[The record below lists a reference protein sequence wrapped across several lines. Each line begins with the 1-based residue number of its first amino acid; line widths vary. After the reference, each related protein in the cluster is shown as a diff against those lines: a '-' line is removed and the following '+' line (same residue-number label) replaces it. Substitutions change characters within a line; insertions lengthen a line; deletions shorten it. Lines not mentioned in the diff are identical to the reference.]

1 MIFCYNLDN
10 NGGEVMYV
18 LGICDAGE
26 ILETFSIVNTIVLI
40 IKIVVPITLLVSG
53 MITLLKAIKDKD
65 ENLLSMAKKSLI
77 TKCIAAI
84 FIFFVPTFVNFLV
97 KAGSTEENN
106 YIDCLNN
113 ATPENISKAYLTEA
127 ETLLARADENK
138 DLDDYYAA
146 RVAASKIKD
155 KELRKKYMEKLDA
168 MYEIIKKEMEEAE
181 KNTNP
186 GGGNN
191 GGGNNG
197 GGNNGGGNNTGSS
210 FPYYAQCD
218 SKWGNKSYNG
228 TNLCHAGCGYTSLAM
243 VLSGLKNDSS
253 ITPYT
258 VHEYVYGQGISVNPG
273 GGAITDAALV
283 SPKVA
288 SKYGVTIQTLF
299 GRNYNEDSATH
310 QKEASLITNA
320 LDQGKLVVLLIPGH
334 YIALGGNGTN
344 VVVHDPANSSNNGTY
359 TIEQVYNKFKNYSN
373 RCSSGGTCGF
383 IYAVAYS

>member
-1 MIFCYNLDN
+1 
-10 NGGEVMYV
+10 MY
-18 LGICDAGE
+18 
-26 ILETFSIVNTIVLI
+26 IVLI

-53 MITLLKAIKDKD
+53 MITLIKAIKDKD
-65 ENLLSMAKKSLI
+65 ENLLSTAKKSLI

-113 ATPENISKAYLTEA
+113 ATSENISKAYLTEA

-186 GGGNN
+186 
-191 GGGNNG
+191 G

>member
-1 MIFCYNLDN
+1 MMFCYNLDD
-10 NGGEVMYV
+10 NGGEVMHV

-40 IKIVVPITLLVSG
+40 IKIVVPIILLVSG

-65 ENLLSMAKKSLI
+65 ENLLAEAKKSLI

-84 FIFFVPTFVNFLV
+84 FIFFVPTFVNALV

-186 GGGNN
+186 D
-191 GGGNNG
+191 

-228 TNLCHAGCGYTSLAM
+228 TNLCKAGCGYTSLAM

-299 GRNYNEDSATH
+299 GRNGNEDSATH
-310 QKEASLITNA
+310 QKESSLTTNA
-320 LDQGKLVVLLIPGH
+320 LVQGKLVVLLIPGH

-344 VVVHDPANSSNNGTY
+344 VVVHDPANSNNNGTY

>member
-40 IKIVVPITLLVSG
+40 IKIVVPIILLVSG
-53 MITLLKAIKDKD
+53 MITLIKAIKDKD
-65 ENLLSMAKKSLI
+65 ENLLSTAKKSLI

-191 GGGNNG
+191 GGDNNG

-310 QKEASLITNA
+310 QKESSAITNA
-320 LDQGKLVVLLIPGH
+320 LNQGKMVVLLIPGH

-344 VVVHDPANSSNNGTY
+344 VVVHDQANSSNNGTY